1 MKQAVPILY
10 EILCGVASTHSIVY
24 YSDLADAVGLPPIA
38 LGKPLGEINER
49 EHNQERPMLS
59 AVVLSKDF
67 DTSSD
72 GFFELAKSMRGYD
85 GTNGYKFWEEELECV
100 YDHWGRA

>member
-1 MKQAVPILY
+1 
-10 EILCGVASTHSIVY
+10 
-24 YSDLADAVGLPPIA
+24 
-38 LGKPLGEINER
+38 
-49 EHNQERPMLS
+49 MLS

-67 DTSSD
+67 DTPSD